1 MQAVQRMRSSQAL
14 RGVARVGLLSRG
26 VLYLLLSYLA
36 AAVAG
41 GWGREG
47 VQANANGA
55 LSTVAASPFG
65 LVALVGAAGGFA
77 AFGLIRLAAAYG
89 DDEVG
94 GPRRWTTAGQAVFY
108 LGMSG
113 LTVSYLLGRSAT
125 GSSEQEN
132 STVIALVSSPAGRA
146 GLAVAG
152 AVVVGVC
159 LWQARLAVQ
168 GGFTDSLRTRDMR
181 DDVLAATRVAGGV
194 GILARAA
201 AVLPIGALMVVAAV
215 EARPGAAKDLDEL
228 LMALAGQ
235 PVGHVLVWAVAA
247 GFLVFSLY
255 SFLEVPYRRVHAG
268 N

>member
-1 MQAVQRMRSSQAL
+1 MQAVQRIRSSRTL

-47 VQANANGA
+47 AQANANGA
-55 LSTVAASPFG
+55 LSTVAETPFG
-65 LVALVGAAGGFA
+65 LVALVGAACGFA

-89 DDEVG
+89 DDEVS
-94 GPRRWTTAGQAVFY
+94 PARRWTTAGQAMFY
-108 LGMSG
+108 LAMSG
-113 LTVSYLLGRSAT
+113 LTSAYALGLSAT
-125 GSSEQEN
+125 GSSEQGD
-132 STVIALVSSPAGRA
+132 STVVALVSSSPGRA
-146 GLAVAG
+146 GLAAAG

-159 LWQARLAVQ
+159 LWQVRLAVQ
-168 GGFTDSLRTRDMR
+168 GGFTDSLRTGEMR

-215 EARPGAAKDLDEL
+215 EARPGAAKDLDQL
-228 LMALAGQ
+228 LMALTRQ
-235 PVGHVLVWAVAA
+235 PVGHLLVWVVAG

>member
-1 MQAVQRMRSSQAL
+1 MRSSQAL
-14 RGVARVGLLSRG
+14 RGAARVGLLARG
-26 VLYLLLSYLA
+26 VLYLLLAYLA

-47 VQANANGA
+47 PQANANGA
-55 LSTVAASPFG
+55 LSTVAASPLG

-77 AFGLIRLAAAYG
+77 AFGLVRLAAAYG
-89 DDEVG
+89 DGQVG
-94 GPRRWTTAGQAVFY
+94 LARRWTTAGQAVFY
-108 LGMSG
+108 LGMAG
-113 LTVSYLLGRSAT
+113 ITVSYVLGRSST
-125 GSSEQEN
+125 GSSQQGD
-132 STVIALVSSPAGRA
+132 STVIVLVSSSPGRV
-146 GLAVAG
+146 GLALVG

-159 LWQARLAVQ
+159 LWQVRLAVQ
-168 GGFTDSLRTRDMR
+168 GGFTDSLRTGEMR

-215 EARPGAAKDLDEL
+215 EARPGVAKDLDEL
-228 LMALAGQ
+228 LMALAAQ
-235 PVGHVLVWAVAA
+235 PVGQVLVWAVAV
-247 GFLVFSLY
+247 GFFVFSLY